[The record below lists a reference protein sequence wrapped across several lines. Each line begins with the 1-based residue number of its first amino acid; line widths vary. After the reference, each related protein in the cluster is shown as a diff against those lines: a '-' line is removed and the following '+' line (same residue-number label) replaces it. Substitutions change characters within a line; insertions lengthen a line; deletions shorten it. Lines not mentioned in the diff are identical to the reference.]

1 MTKKKANK
9 KKSGDKAVKK
19 RARRRPAKGGK
30 DRNPVE
36 VREEISRIVR
46 TGAAGMTQAVMDEGL
61 KGQVAPVKFLFE
73 VASIFPAPPKGEEAT
88 EEEDCLAKILLA
100 KISAPPKL
108 AEEAAKD
115 VDEDVAAPLPE
126 ESGQAGSE

>member
-1 MTKKKANK
+1 MTKKKAK
-9 KKSGDKAVKK
+9 QKKSNKTGKT
-19 RARRRPAKGGK
+19 RARRSPARIGK
-30 DRNPVE
+30 DKNPVE

-73 VASIFPAPPKGEEAT
+73 VASIYPAPPKGEEAT

-100 KISAPPKL
+100 KISAPPKP
-108 AEEAAKD
+108 AEEGAKEI
-115 VDEDVAAPLPE
+115 DEEVELETTPE
-126 ESGQAGSE
+126 PEVGGQ